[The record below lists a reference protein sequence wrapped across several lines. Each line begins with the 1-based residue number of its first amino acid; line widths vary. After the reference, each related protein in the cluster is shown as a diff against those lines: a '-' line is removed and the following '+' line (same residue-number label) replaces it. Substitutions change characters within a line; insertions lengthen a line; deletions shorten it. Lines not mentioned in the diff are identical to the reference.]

1 MLDASPSQAES
12 SRRLTLEPINGTDA
26 PSIEETAPLTR
37 KTYLQVE
44 QSGLVAFRRSP
55 STEPPASPTD
65 IPASR
70 PPFPLR
76 QWIFR
81 GLRLAIGASVLIGT
95 SQWLMQ
101 RQQVVVSRQGF
112 INATLLDVQA
122 PMTGELRLA
131 NLRSGDSVQAG
142 QVIGTVKNPRNPQLE
157 IDRQTLE
164 AQVSLAETQ
173 LQTLIAK
180 HRNRQSQLQRTA
192 SDSIVQKSVQS
203 HYDDQRLTQLR
214 TELDQA
220 KQTKTSADR
229 EYARMQSLVADGILP
244 RIQADQAQDSVQQ
257 AQLAI
262 TAKQSQIK
270 QAQSEKAAAQQ
281 GWQIDAARSLSY
293 VEQRRREVET
303 DLADL
308 ELDIANA
315 KTRLTQS
322 QLAVRNLKTQLTIQK
337 QAQVKAPMTGVVW
350 SVAAK
355 GSQFGKPVS
364 ANEGLLKLLDC
375 QDTWVEAFVSEKD
388 LDSVRV
394 GMPVTIDPLGQ
405 PGKLR
410 GRIAAVRAGMG
421 RVAVGNE
428 VAVPPDERTRRE
440 VGLQVTWLDRPQTG
454 ADQFCSVGQSVEVS
468 FQKTD
473 APLGHQLG
481 NQLSQSITDRLAQ
494 TPLAPW
500 IKSWSGS

>member
-12 SRRLTLEPINGTDA
+12 SRRSTLEPIDGA
-26 PSIEETAPLTR
+26 VPSTLEETAPLTR
-37 KTYLQVE
+37 RTFLQVE
-44 QSGLVAFRRSP
+44 QSGLVAFRRSTSPTPAP
-55 STEPPASPTD
+55 SDSPTQIPPARS
-65 IPASR
+65 
-70 PPFPLR
+70 PFPYR

-81 GLRLAIGASVLIGT
+81 GLRLAIGATLFVGT
-95 SQWLMQ
+95 SHWLMQ

-112 INATLLDVQA
+112 INGTLLDVQA
-122 PMTGELRLA
+122 PMAGELRLA
-131 NLRSGDSVQAG
+131 NLRSGDSLKAG

-157 IDRQTLE
+157 IDRQNLE
-164 AQVSLAETQ
+164 AQVSLAQTQ

-180 HRNRQSQLQRTA
+180 RQNRQLQLQRTDNDA
-192 SDSIVQKSVQS
+192 IVQKSVQN

-229 EYARMQSLVADGILP
+229 EYARMQSLVAEGILP
-244 RIQADQAQDSVQQ
+244 RMQADQAQDTVQQ

-262 TAKQSQIK
+262 ISKQSQIQ
-270 QAQSEKAAAQQ
+270 QAQSAKAAAQQ
-281 GWQIDAARSLSY
+281 GWQMDAARSLSY
-293 VEQRRREVET
+293 AEQRRREVET

-308 ELDIANA
+308 DLDITNA
-315 KTRLTQS
+315 QTRLTQA

-355 GSQFGKPVS
+355 GTQFGKPVS

-388 LDSVRV
+388 LDAVRV
-394 GMPVTIDPLGQ
+394 GMDVTIDRLGQ
-405 PGKLR
+405 PDKLR
-410 GRIAAVRAGMG
+410 GRIAALRAGMG

-440 VGLQVTWLDRPQTG
+440 IGLQVTWLDRPQTG

-473 APLGHQLG
+473 ASLG
-481 NQLSQSITDRLAQ
+481 NQLGQSIADRLAQ
-494 TPLAPW
+494 TPLAPLV
-500 IKSWSGS
+500 KSLGRS